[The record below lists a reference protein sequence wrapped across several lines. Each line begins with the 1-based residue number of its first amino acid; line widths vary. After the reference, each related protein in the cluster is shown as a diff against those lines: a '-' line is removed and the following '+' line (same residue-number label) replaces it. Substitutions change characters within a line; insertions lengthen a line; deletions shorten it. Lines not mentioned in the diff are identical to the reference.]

1 MSHENEIILTIV
13 GPESAMKEIEKI
25 SMAGVEIDPP
35 QPLDAMVDAVDAPL
49 GPDEIQLFLM
59 HATVVLKFGA
69 AAAQFGLVAAKLAG
83 ELKHLL
89 TRTEPHEKPRI
100 VASLEIGGEAMLEG
114 IAYHMQIGK
123 AHRVFG
129 ADDARL
135 AVVRDAFGF
144 LLVV

>member
-59 HATVVLKFGA
+59 HATVVLQFGA

-100 VASLEIGGEAMLEG
+100 VVVDARTNAQVLEITHETDVNKA
-114 IAYHMQIGK
+114 GK
-123 AHRVFG
+123 AIEN
-129 ADDARL
+129 ATKT
-135 AVVRDAFGF
+135 
-144 LLVV
+144 